1 MLREGTPKSTLMLL
15 LLRMFIIVY
24 LYLRNTPHDLLEKKT
39 SLFLG
44 KIVCCTSDSLSRS
57 NNQSIWEWIHDLG
70 FKAPVE
76 TRFGIFFGGQNQTW
90 QWKSL
95 YQWRNSWCFSCF
107 TILKG
112 ILPVHQKNHDE
123 WFQPILQKN
132 ESHWCSSWQVS
143 TTTSQVLSENRS
155 QKKSHDYIRFPK
167 RKDSHKSEG
176 SPWTSLFPLVL
187 SAHLRV
193 SEVESHHVQS
203 VNHDFYHLFNGNFRI
218 LKCSYVST
226 I

>member
-1 MLREGTPKSTLMLL
+1 MDPWPGLQSSG
-15 LLRMFIIVY
+15 
-24 LYLRNTPHDLLEKKT
+24 RNTFRHLFWWPESNMAMEKP
-39 SLFLG
+39 
-44 KIVCCTSDSLSRS
+44 LSM
-57 NNQSIWEWIHDLG
+57 EK
-70 FKAPVE
+70 FMM
-76 TRFGIFFGGQNQTW
+76 
-90 QWKSL
+90 
-95 YQWRNSWCFSCF
+95 FSCF

-112 ILPVHQKNHDE
+112 ILPLHQKNHDE